1 MLCIRVITMKKT
13 EFITLRTD
21 PQLKAALAAIGA
33 EKKWSLSQ
41 VSEEIVRQWLEEHR
55 PELLQ
60 EES

>member
-1 MLCIRVITMKKT
+1 MKKS

-21 PQLKAALAAIGA
+21 PKIKAALSAIGT

-60 EES
+60 EEKTEN

>member
-1 MLCIRVITMKKT
+1 MKKT

-21 PQLKAALAAIGA
+21 PQVKAALTVIGA

-41 VSEEIVRQWLEEHR
+41 VSEEIIRQWLEEHH

-60 EES
+60 GESQT